1 MRQEKEARRRERK
14 AGQMQGREK
23 KERQECRGE
32 RTEVR
37 NYTEKR
43 KRGLPITKQLKNE
56 IITML
61 HGKQNLETREGLL
74 LSQQGKAANM
84 GRLREGG
91 DTGSTSER
99 RAGKTARQVDSLA
112 DKPGPRPQGAKR
124 KPTPTS

>member
-1 MRQEKEARRRERK
+1 
-14 AGQMQGREK
+14 MQGRK
-23 KERQECRGE
+23 KERQERRGE

-37 NYTEKR
+37 KYTEKG

-74 LSQQGKAANM
+74 LSQQGEAANV
-84 GRLREGG
+84 GRLREGV

-99 RAGKTARQVDSLA
+99 RAGKLALQVDSLA
-112 DKPGPRPQGAKR
+112 DKPGPRPQGGKR
-124 KPTPTS
+124 KPKPTS

>member
-1 MRQEKEARRRERK
+1 MRQVKEARRRERK
-14 AGQMQGREK
+14 AGQMQGRK
-23 KERQECRGE
+23 KERQERRGE

-74 LSQQGKAANM
+74 LSQQGKAANV

-99 RAGKTARQVDSLA
+99 RAGKTALQVDSLA